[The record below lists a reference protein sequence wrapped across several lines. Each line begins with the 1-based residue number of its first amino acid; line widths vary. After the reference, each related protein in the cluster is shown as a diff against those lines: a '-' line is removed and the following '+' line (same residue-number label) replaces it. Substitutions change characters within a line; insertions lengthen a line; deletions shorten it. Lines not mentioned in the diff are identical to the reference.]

1 MSHLHLHTNPMRGRS
16 YYLHFMG
23 EDTDKVLMTVKNYIA
38 TQVNYESSIAIE
50 SNDHI
55 KS

>member
-1 MSHLHLHTNPMRGRS
+1 MSHFHLHTNPMRGRS

-23 EDTDKVLMTVKNYIA
+23 EDNDKVLMTVKNHIA

-50 SNDHI
+50 SNVHI
-55 KS
+55 ES